1 MPKRVHVERRLE
13 DDRGIQRFTIITLI
27 LIAIL
32 IDGKLDFEL
41 FGKESTP
48 HCHTTFVKRAFGR
61 FFFFFPFCPDGIRDD
76 EMGQEPRGGEV
87 PGRGGDLRDRL
98 NAKHRKCGTTPILTY
113 SFPLNKL
120 DYFV

>member
-1 MPKRVHVERRLE
+1 MPERVHVERRFE
-13 DDRGIQRFTIITLI
+13 DDRGIQRGTIITFI

-32 IDGKLDFEL
+32 IDCKLDFEL

-48 HCHTTFVKRAFGR
+48 HCQKTFVKKAFGR
-61 FFFFFPFCPDGIRDD
+61 VFFCPFCPDGIRDD
-76 EMGQEPRGGEV
+76 ELGQEARGGEV

-98 NAKHRKCGTTPILTY
+98 NAKRCKCETTPILTY

-120 DYFV
+120 DHFV

>member
-1 MPKRVHVERRLE
+1 MPERVHVERRFE
-13 DDRGIQRFTIITLI
+13 DDRGIQRCTIITFI

-32 IDGKLDFEL
+32 IDCKLDFEL

-48 HCHTTFVKRAFGR
+48 HSHKTFVKRAFGS
-61 FFFFFPFCPDGIRDD
+61 FFFPFCPDGIRDD
-76 EMGQEPRGGEV
+76 ELGQEPRGGEV

-98 NAKHRKCGTTPILTY
+98 NAKRRKCETTPILTY

>member
-1 MPKRVHVERRLE
+1 MPERVHVERRLE
-13 DDRGIQRFTIITLI
+13 DDRGIQHLTIITLI

-32 IDGKLDFEL
+32 IDCKLDFQL

-48 HCHTTFVKRAFGR
+48 HCHTTFVKKAFGR
-61 FFFFFPFCPDGIRDD
+61 YYYFFPFCPDGIRDD
-76 EMGQEPRGGEV
+76 DMGQEARGGEV

-98 NAKHRKCGTTPILTY
+98 NAKRRKCGTTPILTH